1 MIVSNYSMAK
11 PLASADESTDDGSAR
26 VRTYALGPKAVRAQP
41 EGRTPY
47 VGAQSD
53 EYVGAQSAGYV
64 GADVHDLPVIAFTG
78 GGTAGHVFPGIAV
91 AEELRRRVLWIGSRN
106 GVEKKIAEDAGI
118 AFRGI
123 PAGKLRRYFS
133 LLNLSDIGRII
144 SAVFA
149 AMRILRKEKPAFLFS
164 KGGFVS
170 VPPVVA
176 ARLFGIPAYTH
187 ESDFDPGLAT
197 RINLMFCEKV
207 LVSFAETVDFL
218 PARFRRKAVVTGNPV
233 RRAIY
238 DADAGR
244 GRRSLGADP
253 STQIILVLGGSQ
265 GSSFINALIV
275 SCLARLVPRFFVV
288 HQMGAQDYSASTLR
302 NYLPAAFFSAEL
314 PDLMAAA
321 DLVIC
326 RSGANTLAE
335 LAALGRPSILI
346 PLSKSGS
353 RGDQLRNAEVFR
365 ARGAA
370 QVLQEGEATTDVLL
384 SMAFPLLA
392 DMRRLAEM
400 GRNARSLSA
409 GRPAKTIAKLIT
421 ERLS

>member
-1 MIVSNYSMAK
+1 MSNYSMAK
-11 PLASADESTDDGSAR
+11 PLASAEKSAR
-26 VRTYALGPKAVRAQP
+26 CVRA
-41 EGRTPY
+41 
-47 VGAQSD
+47 
-53 EYVGAQSAGYV
+53 
-64 GADVHDLPVIAFTG
+64 DVPDLPAIAFTG

-91 AEELRRRVLWIGSRN
+91 AEELGRRVLWIGSQG
-106 GVEKKIAEDAGI
+106 GVEKKLAEDAGI
-118 AFRGI
+118 EFRGI

-133 LLNLSDIGRII
+133 LRNVSDIGRII
-144 SAVFA
+144 FAVVA
-149 AMRILRKEKPAFLFS
+149 AARILKKEKPAFLFS

-176 ARLFGIPAYTH
+176 ARLCGIPAYTH

-218 PARFRRKAVVTGNPV
+218 PARFRQKAVVTGNPV
-233 RRAIY
+233 RRAVY
-238 DADAGR
+238 AADAGR
-244 GRRSLGADP
+244 GRRYLGCDP
-253 STQIILVLGGSQ
+253 SAQIILVLGGSQ
-265 GSSFINALIV
+265 GSSFINGLVA

-288 HQMGAQDYSASTLR
+288 HQMGAQDYTASTLR

-314 PDLMAAA
+314 PDIIAAA

-335 LAALGRPSILI
+335 LAALGRPSILV
-346 PLSKSGS
+346 PLSRSGS

-370 QVLQEGEATTDVLL
+370 LVLQERDAAADTLL
-384 SMAFPLLA
+384 SMVCPLLA
-392 DMRRLAEM
+392 DTLRLQEM

-409 GRPAKTIAKLIT
+409 GRPAETIAKLIMQ
-421 ERLS
+421 RLS

>member
-1 MIVSNYSMAK
+1 MIVSNYSMAIT
-11 PLASADESTDDGSAR
+11 LASA
-26 VRTYALGPKAVRAQP
+26 
-41 EGRTPY
+41 
-47 VGAQSD
+47 
-53 EYVGAQSAGYV
+53 
-64 GADVHDLPVIAFTG
+64 ADAPDVPLIAFTG

-91 AEELRRRVLWIGSRN
+91 AEELGRRILWIGSQN
-106 GVEKKIAEDAGI
+106 GVEKKLAQDAGI
-118 AFRGI
+118 EFRGI

-133 LLNLSDIGRII
+133 LRNVSDIGRII

-149 AMRILRKEKPAFLFS
+149 AVRILKKDKPAFLFS

-176 ARLFGIPAYTH
+176 ARLCGIPAYTH

-197 RINLMFCEKV
+197 RINLFFCEKV

-233 RRAIY
+233 RRALY
-238 DADAGR
+238 EADAGR
-244 GRRSLGADP
+244 GRRSLGVDP
-253 STQIILVLGGSQ
+253 STQVILVLGGSQ
-265 GSSFINALIV
+265 GSSFINGLIV

-288 HQMGAQDYSASTLR
+288 HQMGAQDYTASTLH

-314 PDLMAAA
+314 PDIIAAA

-335 LAALGRPSILI
+335 LAALGRPSIQI
-346 PLSKSGS
+346 PLSRSGS

-370 QVLQEGEATTDVLL
+370 LVLQEKDATADGLL
-384 SMAFPLLA
+384 SMVCPLLA
-392 DMRRLAEM
+392 DTRQLREM
-400 GRNARSLSA
+400 GRSARSLSV
-409 GRPAKTIAKLIT
+409 GRPAETIAKLIT